1 MSDLEDVKA
10 RLDRLEH
17 EVLTLR
23 EDSATTRVMAAM
35 ADRDSAAVAG
45 ALKGHTA
52 VLNALRE
59 TQIEHSNILA
69 EHSNVLAA
77 LIRGQDRHEE
87 TLARHGVML
96 AEILRRLPSP
106 EGPAQQGP
114 K

>member
-17 EVLTLR
+17 EMVTLR

-52 VLNALRE
+52 VLNALRMA
-59 TQIEHSNILA
+59 QIEHGD
-69 EHSNVLAA
+69 VLAKHSDVLLA
-77 LIRGQDRHEE
+77 LVIGQDRHE
-87 TLARHGVML
+87 VML

-106 EGPAQQGP
+106 DDRDRGPE
-114 K
+114 